1 MQDFTSPIPT
11 PPPCFLADRMVG
23 KLARWLRL
31 LGYDTAYLPQLSPN
45 GVMREAR
52 RQGRIILTR
61 DSRII
66 RQKDAPPFIFI
77 EQDRFREQVRQVV
90 TILRLD
96 PMQRLFTRCSE
107 CNAIL
112 QPVTREEIRQQV
124 PDYVWQTQQEFR
136 RCLDCRRVYWGATHK
151 DHVLT
156 ELRRLGL
163 LEAKTENSNE

>member
-1 MQDFTSPIPT
+1 MQDLTSPIQT
-11 PPPCFLADRMVG
+11 TSPCFLADRMVG

-66 RQKDAPPFIFI
+66 RQKDAPSFIFI
-77 EQDRFREQVRQVV
+77 EQDRFRDQLQQVV
-90 TILRLD
+90 TALRLD
-96 PMQRLFTRCSE
+96 PTQRLFTRCSA
-107 CNAIL
+107 CNAPL
-112 QPVTREEIRQQV
+112 QLVTKEKVRQQV

-136 RCLDCRRVYWGATHK
+136 CCSECRRVYWSATHK

-163 LEAKTENSNE
+163 LEDRSG